1 MNTVQQIPAELFVEI
16 MQAVC
21 KHYRKTRISQDL
33 MNDIIFGMSM
43 VCHKME
49 DGAYGV

>member
-16 MQAVC
+16 MQTVC
-21 KHYRKTRISQDL
+21 KHYRKNRINQEL

-43 VCHKME
+43 VCQKME

>member
-1 MNTVQQIPAELFVEI
+1 MNTAQIPAELFLEI

-21 KHYRKTRISQDL
+21 KHYRKNIISQEL

-43 VCHKME
+43 VCQKME
-49 DGAYGV
+49 DGAYRV

>member
-1 MNTVQQIPAELFVEI
+1 MNTAQIPVELFLEI

-21 KHYRKTRISQDL
+21 KHYRKTKISQEM
-33 MNDIIFGMSM
+33 MNDIIFGMSP
-43 VCHKME
+43 VCDKMN

>member
-1 MNTVQQIPAELFVEI
+1 MNQIPVELFLEI

-33 MNDIIFGMSM
+33 MNDIIMGMSP
-43 VCHKME
+43 VCSKMNE
-49 DGAYGV
+49 GAYGV

>member
-1 MNTVQQIPAELFVEI
+1 MNTAQIPAELFLEI

-21 KHYRKTRISQDL
+21 KHYRKNRISQDL
-33 MNDIIFGMSM
+33 MNDIIFGMAT
-43 VCHKME
+43 VCQKME